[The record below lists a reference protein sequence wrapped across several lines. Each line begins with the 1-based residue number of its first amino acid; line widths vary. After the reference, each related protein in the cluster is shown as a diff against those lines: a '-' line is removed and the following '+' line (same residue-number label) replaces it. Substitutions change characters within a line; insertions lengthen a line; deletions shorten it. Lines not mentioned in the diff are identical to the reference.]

1 MLTLIMKVIFSF
13 PPLVGE
19 NGSVLAKE
27 TNEDFSKFSFY
38 THTHNPINLFLSMLI
53 YCSVWCC
60 RYVTASAT

>member
-38 THTHNPINLFLSMLI
+38 THTHNPINLFLSTLI
-53 YCSVWCC
+53 YCFV
-60 RYVTASAT
+60 